1 MTCIRGRRIRSC
13 ERVEIVRKLIRKC
26 ALALALPSV
35 AAVLLVGG
43 TAPAALAS
51 TPVLHFAGSPGTSAP
66 PTSLGPYTM
75 TKAAAD
81 SRPLDENVSNVTL
94 PDGTMSFSTALDH
107 TKIGDRWATWSN
119 GYTGDVYIDSG
130 ITLTMTLPAGTL
142 AFYFYLEPATIS
154 TVTMQAVAQNGTTSG
169 PVSFSGFSSA
179 KYFGFYGTGG
189 ATIKT
194 IEVTLLS
201 SANPSGFAVGE
212 FGAGSTALQ
221 LAALHQAVQGVG
233 TGTTLAGIVALAQQ
247 QLSAGHTEL
256 ACLTLAG
263 FTMQVK
269 LQQFSRDITAAVAAT
284 LIADA
289 KFIQTLLGG
298 C

>member
-1 MTCIRGRRIRSC
+1 MM
-13 ERVEIVRKLIRKC
+13 RKLVGKC
-26 ALALALPSV
+26 AYALALPSV
-35 AAVLLVGG
+35 AAALLVGG

-51 TPVLHFAGSPGTSAP
+51 TPVVHFDGTPGTSAP
-66 PTSLGPYTM
+66 LATLGPYTM

-81 SRPLDENVSNVTL
+81 SRPILENVSDVTL
-94 PDGTMSFSTALDH
+94 PNGTMTFSTAVEH
-107 TKIGDRWATWSN
+107 TTIGNQWASWTN

-130 ITLTMTLPAGTL
+130 TTLTMTLPAGTL
-142 AFYFYLEPATIS
+142 AFYFYLEPATVS
-154 TVTMQAVAQNGTTSG
+154 TVTMEAVAQNGTTSG

-194 IEVTLLS
+194 IEVTLPS

-221 LAALHQAVQGVG
+221 LAALHQAVEGVG
-233 TGTTLAGIVALAQQ
+233 SGTTLADIVALAQQ
-247 QLSAGHTEL
+247 QLSAGRTEL
-256 ACLTLAG
+256 ACLMLGG
-263 FTMQVK
+263 FTMQVE
-269 LQQFSRDITAAVAAT
+269 LQQFSRRITATVAAT

-289 KFIQTLLGG
+289 KFIETLLGG